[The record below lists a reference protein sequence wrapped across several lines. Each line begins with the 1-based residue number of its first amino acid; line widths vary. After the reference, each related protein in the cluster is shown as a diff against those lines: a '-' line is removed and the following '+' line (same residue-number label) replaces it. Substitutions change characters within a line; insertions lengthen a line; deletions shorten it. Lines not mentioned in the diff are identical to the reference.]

1 MYIVRTR
8 VGEYSNLKV
17 SKGTVCQ
24 ISGVGQ
30 QRVVKMEFFE
40 VTFINSQTY
49 RVSTLIPDFTI
60 FLCDS
65 SCTRT

>member
-40 VTFINSQTY
+40 VTFLTAKPIGG
-49 RVSTLIPDFTI
+49 VH
-60 FLCDS
+60 
-65 SCTRT
+65 

>member
-40 VTFINSQTY
+40 VTFLNLRFRLELIMA
-49 RVSTLIPDFTI
+49 IPD
-60 FLCDS
+60 L
-65 SCTRT
+65 